1 MKKWTVKL
9 FRSNPQITGG
19 GYETTRTVEAR
30 TQRSAWKKAQEICN
44 KTVYGGMTIL
54 EVEEKQEG

>member
-9 FRSNPQITGG
+9 FRSNPQLASG

-30 TQRSAWKKAQEICN
+30 TERSAWKKAEEICN
-44 KTVYGGMTIL
+44 KMVYGSMTVVSVEQ
-54 EVEEKQEG
+54 EVQ